1 MRKILILAV
10 MILSTLHPNAFAGD
24 YDIKEMT
31 TPVQAALEARR
42 ARFSQLEELK
52 NQGIA
57 GESRD
62 GLVENLTGSSEAD
75 PIINAENRD
84 RNTVYNTIVKQNN
97 LPETEL
103 FTVKR
108 VFAETQRSKAKSGQ
122 PIQLEGGQ
130 WAKK

>member
-1 MRKILILAV
+1 MKKILILALL
-10 MILSTLHPNAFAGD
+10 ILSTFHPSAFAGD

-31 TPVQAALEARR
+31 ASVEAALEARR

-52 NQGIA
+52 NQGIV

-75 PIINAENRD
+75 PVVNAENRD
-84 RNTVYNTIVKQNN
+84 RNAVYSAIVQQNN

-130 WAKK
+130 WTKK